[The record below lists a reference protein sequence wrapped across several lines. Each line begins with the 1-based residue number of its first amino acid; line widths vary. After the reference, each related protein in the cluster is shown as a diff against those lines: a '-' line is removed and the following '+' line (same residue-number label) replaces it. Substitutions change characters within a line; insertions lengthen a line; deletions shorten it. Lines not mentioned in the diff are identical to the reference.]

1 MVETIMDESSAEK
14 VEFAKHIYSV
24 NQEILQMAD
33 TKSSIILGIS
43 GIIISI
49 IIATDLGTVTT
60 EKHYYLVGAIAF
72 SLLTSLSQFY
82 AIFPRL
88 SKNSNRRNILF
99 YKGILQFNRNEYE
112 EELKK
117 LDSSALLNDYINNIY
132 NLALIQEKKYFW
144 LKIGFVFLIL
154 SIVFISISFFADT
167 GATDI
172 MINSKM
178 NESLSQG

>member
-1 MVETIMDESSAEK
+1 MDESNAEQIEL
-14 VEFAKHIYSV
+14 VKHIYSM

-49 IIATDLGTVTT
+49 IIATDVETVTS
-60 EKHYYLVGAIAF
+60 AIVF

-132 NLALIQEKKYFW
+132 TLALIQKKKYFW

-154 SIVFISISFFADT
+154 SIIFISISFFADT
-167 GATDI
+167 GATGN
-172 MINSKM
+172 MITSKM
-178 NESLSQG
+178 NESLF